1 MKLTDINKLKDA
13 QAYTAED
20 IKEHQEFEAFLAY
33 LDKACEKENERLK
46 NAKLISVKD
55 LGADYF

>member
-1 MKLTDINKLKDA
+1 MKIQDIINAPDA

-33 LDKACEKENERLK
+33 LDKACEEENEKLK
-46 NAKLISVKD
+46 DAKLISCVD